1 MRVEKCRGVLG
12 AVLMLVVVTVTVT
25 ACERNTAA
33 PLTPRQKADYLLEVI
48 PLRAEC
54 EPLRERLRAAP
65 DDKASVERV
74 YADALKTR
82 CTHREL

>member
-1 MRVEKCRGVLG
+1 MRVAKSRGVLG
-12 AVLMLVVVTVTVT
+12 AVLVLVALT
-25 ACERNTAA
+25 ACERNTVA

-48 PLRAEC
+48 PNRAEC
-54 EPLRERLRAAP
+54 APLRERLRSAP
-65 DDKASVERV
+65 DDKASVEQV